1 MPLARVVRQLGAAT
15 EVIEDTNR
23 WLHHVVEQGPA
34 AIVMTNQDGT
44 IEYVNRKF
52 SEITGYSREDVLGT
66 NPRVL
71 QSGLTPRATYDR
83 LWRTLASGQEFEGEF
98 QNRRKNGQVYWAEV
112 LISPVKDVS
121 GLTTRYVCVQTDIT
135 KHKAI
140 ENALRESNE
149 RLHQLSENLN
159 EVFYVMDVQFRE
171 TLYINA
177 AYETIWGRSRQSLYD
192 DPKSFLDSV
201 VPEDA
206 PDLIENIARGQLG
219 ESAGDVE
226 FRIVKPDGAVRWIL
240 SHAMPI
246 RNAQG
251 EVYRIAGI
259 ARDITDRRTSQDRLE
274 EAMARYRRL
283 AEASFDGIVITERGT
298 ILDANATCARML
310 GVDNACDAIGR
321 SVLEFIAEES
331 IADVRRRIDTGF
343 EGVYEVYA
351 KRTDGRKLRLE
362 VAARSI
368 TFDGRPARITA
379 LRDVTDQRALEEQ
392 FRQAQKMEAI
402 GRLAGGVAHDF
413 NNLLTV
419 ITGHAEIL
427 SMDMTAGDS
436 RSESVSQIRTAA
448 DAAAGLTRQL
458 LAFSRQQVIEPRT
471 IALGEVVVSAQKMIS
486 HLIGEDIEVTT
497 LLAAKP
503 CNVHID
509 PGQLEQVIMNLAV
522 NARDAMP
529 LGGNLTIETSI
540 VEVPDERAKANWPA
554 MPGRFA
560 RLALTDN
567 GVGMDATTQERLFE
581 PFFTT
586 KEPGKGTGLG
596 LATVYGI
603 VHQNQGFISVYSEPG
618 IGTTFKVYLPLSGEP
633 PVPELDRSRF
643 QAPAIGTETIL
654 LVEDAVPVRN
664 LARRILLRHGY
675 TVLDSTSPSDA
686 LELARQTGR
695 IELLLTDVV
704 MPEMSGRVLA
714 EQFTALH
721 PKGKVLF
728 MSGYTDDTVVRNGVL
743 SSEMPYLQKPFTPH
757 GLATKVRH
765 VLDAG

>member
-1 MPLARVVRQLGAAT
+1 MRLQRVIRQLGAAA
-15 EVIEDTNR
+15 EGIDDSNR
-23 WLHHVVEQGPA
+23 WLHHVVDQGPA
-34 AIVMTNQDGT
+34 AIVMTNQDGA

-52 SEITGYSREDVLGT
+52 TETTGYSSEDVLGK

-83 LWRTLASGQEFEGEF
+83 LWETLASGQEFQGEF
-98 QNRRKNGQVYWAEV
+98 QNRRKNGEVYWAEV
-112 LISPVKDVS
+112 LISPVKDAS
-121 GLTTRYVCVQTDIT
+121 GSTARYVCVQTDIT

-140 ENALRESNE
+140 ASALRESND
-149 RLHQLSENLN
+149 RLHQLSENIN

-171 TLYINA
+171 TLYINP
-177 AYETIWGRSRQSLYD
+177 AYETIWGRTRQSLYD
-192 DPKSFLDSV
+192 DPKSFLSSV
-201 VPEDA
+201 VSEDA
-206 PDLIENIARGQLG
+206 PKLVDNIVRGQRG
-219 ESAGDVE
+219 EIAGDVE
-226 FRIVKPDGAVRWIL
+226 FRILRPDGTVRWIL
-240 SHAMPI
+240 SHAKPI

-283 AEASFDGIVITERGT
+283 AEASFDGIVITERGA
-298 ILDANATCARML
+298 ILDANAACARML

-331 IADVRRRIDTGF
+331 VADVRRRIDTDF
-343 EGVYEVYA
+343 EGVYEVFA

-379 LRDVTDQRALEEQ
+379 LRDVTEQRVLEEQ

-427 SMDMTAGDS
+427 SMAMTVGDA

-471 IALGEVVVSAQKMIS
+471 IELEQVVAGAQKMIA
-486 HLIGEDIEVTT
+486 HLIGEDIQVTT

-560 RLALTDN
+560 RLSVTDN
-567 GVGMDATTQERLFE
+567 GVGMDATTQQRLFE

-586 KEPGKGTGLG
+586 KELGKGTGLG

-603 VHQNQGFISVYSEPG
+603 VQQNKGFISVYSERG
-618 IGTTFKVYLPLSGEP
+618 IGTTFKIYLPLSSEP
-633 PVPELDRSRF
+633 AVPELDRTRF
-643 QAPAIGTETIL
+643 QAPATGTETVL
-654 LVEDAVPVRN
+654 LVEDSVPVRN

-695 IELLLTDVV
+695 IQLLLTDVV

-714 EQFTALH
+714 EQFAELH

-757 GLATKVRH
+757 VLATKVRH